1 MKRSDVKILSVIKSM
16 CLQGLEGV
24 LIDVEVDISPGMP
37 CWDVVGLPDTNIRE
51 SKERVRTA
59 IKNCGIELSSRRYI
73 INLSPATVRKDGAI
87 LDLAI
92 AVGVLTSM
100 EIISKDKF
108 NATIFVG
115 ELSLNGKLNKVN
127 GILPICIEAAKKGI
141 KQIILPKENAKEA
154 AIVKEIKVIGLD
166 NLNEVIE
173 FLNNKLEVAPEKIEG
188 LEFELNNVN
197 SLFDYSEV
205 KGHKSIKRA
214 LEIAAAGGHNCLMIG
229 SPGTGKTMLAKRI
242 PTILPDLSFEEALEI
257 TKIHSIAGIL
267 NKGELISQR
276 PFRSPHHTITE
287 NGLIGGGR
295 IPKPGEISLSHLG
308 VLFLDELLEF
318 NKSTLEVLR
327 GPMEDRVVNI
337 SRVGINVSYPC
348 NFMLI
353 ASMNPCPCGYY
364 GSKIKE
370 CICSEKQRSLYRAR
384 LSGPML
390 DRFDI
395 HIKVPP
401 IDYRKINEKVEE
413 GSREIRERVNK
424 ARKIQINRYKK
435 FSIYTNSE
443 LTPSLLEKFCNLDN
457 NSQNILNNSIEKLN
471 LSTRAY
477 SKILK
482 ISRTIADLE
491 NREKIEVQDV
501 LEAIQYRSL
510 DKI

>member
-1 MKRSDVKILSVIKSM
+1 MLLLSVVKSM
-16 CLQGLEGV
+16 SLQGLEGV
-24 LIDVEVDISPGMP
+24 LIDVEVDISAGMP
-37 CWDVVGLPDTNIRE
+37 CWDIVGLPDTNIRE

-59 IKNCGIELSSRRYI
+59 IKNCGIELLSRKYI
-73 INLSPATVRKDGAI
+73 INLSPATIRKDGAV

-92 AVGVLTSM
+92 AVGVLKSIG
-100 EIISKDKF
+100 IIEQYDFKE
-108 NATIFVG
+108 TIFVG

-127 GILPICIEAAKKGI
+127 GILPICIEAI
-141 KQIILPKENAKEA
+141 KYGVRRIVLPKENAKEA
-154 AIVKEIKVIGLD
+154 AIVKEIEVIGVE
-166 NLNEVIE
+166 NLNEVINY
-173 FLNNKLEVAPEKIEG
+173 LNNKKEIEPEKINIEKM
-188 LEFELNNVN
+188 FEVDVKKHLD
-197 SLFDYSEV
+197 FSEV
-205 KGHKSIKRA
+205 KGQEIIKRA
-214 LEIAAAGGHNCLMIG
+214 LEIAAAGSHNCLMIG
-229 SPGTGKTMLAKRI
+229 SPGTGKTMLARRL

-267 NKGELISQR
+267 NKESLVLNR

-287 NGLIGGGR
+287 NGLIGGGKV
-295 IPKPGEISLSHLG
+295 PKPGEISLSHLG

-327 GPMEDRVVNI
+327 GPIEDGEVNI
-337 SRVGINVSYPC
+337 SRVGINITYPC
-348 NFMLI
+348 KFMLV

-370 CICSEKQRSLYRAR
+370 CTCSERQRNLYKSK

-395 HIKVPP
+395 HIQVPQL
-401 IDYRKINEKVEE
+401 DYKKLKDIP
-413 GSREIRERVNK
+413 RENSSDIQKRVNK
-424 ARKIQINRYKK
+424 ARKIQFERYKEYS
-435 FSIYTNSE
+435 FYSNSE
-443 LTPSLLEKFCNLDN
+443 LTPKLMEQFCSLDK
-457 NSQNILNNSIEKLN
+457 NSTEILNSSIEKLK

-482 ISRTIADLE
+482 VARTIADLD
-491 NREKIEVQDV
+491 NEKNIQVEHI

>member
-1 MKRSDVKILSVIKSM
+1 MLSVVKGMS
-16 CLQGLEGV
+16 LQGLEGV
-24 LIDVEVDISPGMP
+24 LINVEVDISPGMP

-59 IKNCGIELSSRRYI
+59 IKNCDIELSSRKYI
-73 INLSPATVRKDGAI
+73 INLSPATIRKDGAV

-92 AVGVLTSM
+92 AVGVLISM
-100 EIISKDKF
+100 EIIKNSELED
-108 NATIFVG
+108 TIFIG

-127 GILPICIEAAKKGI
+127 GILPICIEAVKKGI
-141 KQIILPKENAKEA
+141 KKIILPKENAKEA
-154 AIVKEIKVIGLD
+154 AIVSEIEVIGLD
-166 NLNEVIE
+166 NLNQVIDYLNKKIEVDR
-173 FLNNKLEVAPEKIEG
+173 EKIECNTMCPNMKEN
-188 LEFELNNVN
+188 LI
-197 SLFDYSEV
+197 DYSEV
-205 KGHKSIKRA
+205 KGHEAIKRA
-214 LEIAAAGGHNCLMIG
+214 LEVAAAGGHNCLMIG
-229 SPGTGKTMLAKRI
+229 SPGTGKTMLAKRL
-242 PTILPDLSFEEALEI
+242 PTILPDLTIEEALEI

-267 NKGELISQR
+267 NKGTLITER

-295 IPKPGEISLSHLG
+295 IPRPGEISLAHLG

-327 GPMEDRVVNI
+327 GPIEDRVVNI
-337 SRVGINVSYPC
+337 SRVGINICYPC

-370 CICSEKQRSLYRAR
+370 CTCTERQRILYRSR
-384 LSGPML
+384 LSGPMF

-401 IDYRKINEKVEE
+401 IDYKKISEKKRE
-413 GSREIRERVNK
+413 SSSEIRKRINN
-424 ARKIQINRYKK
+424 ARKIQQERYKEV
-435 FSIYTNSE
+435 SIYSNSE
-443 LTPSLLEKFCNLDN
+443 LTPGLIEKYCVLDN
-457 NSQNILNNSIEKLN
+457 ETRTILNNSIEKLK

-482 ISRTIADLE
+482 VSRTIADLE
-491 NREKIEVQDV
+491 GKECIEIEDI

-510 DKI
+510 DKL